1 MSPSWNKVII
11 ITRMVPLARL
21 KLSANRLFTV
31 SWAFVFVV
39 VVANKCK
46 TGGLN
51 CSEAITSGMPA
62 GKGINGERPPRSR
75 RGEQS
80 TSVVVPRNPSSSF
93 VASQSQNA
101 HQIQL
106 GPLCPASSNP
116 PPSMFQTHPPNVPFQ
131 APPLPFS
138 LIQPSAAAGTWHS
151 GMSPHPYYLVFLPT
165 KAKKCYGCR
174 RTFVKKY
181 RQPPNNIVVKHVD
194 RRVVGKD
201 GNTGTLVYDTDF
213 TNTYYHPNPS
223 HIKRKN
229 PFFDGSVLI
238 DPVTHQSLDEGQRKI
253 LEKSGLIVKID
264 NSR

>member
-1 MSPSWNKVII
+1 MA
-11 ITRMVPLARL
+11 PLARL

-39 VVANKCK
+39 VVANKRR
-46 TGGLN
+46 TGGPN
-51 CSEAITSGMPA
+51 CSETITSGTPA
-62 GKGINGERPPRSR
+62 SRGINGERPPRSR

-93 VASQSQNA
+93 VASESQNA
-101 HQIQL
+101 HQIQQ
-106 GPLCPASSNP
+106 GPSSNP
-116 PPSMFQTHPPNVPFQ
+116 PPCSPYSSTFKTHPPNVSSQ
-131 APPLPFS
+131 AAPPLLS
-138 LIQPSAAAGTWHS
+138 SVQPSAAPGTGQS
-151 GMSPHPYYLVFLPT
+151 GLPPLRYYLVALP
-165 KAKKCYGCR
+165 KNVRKCYGCR
-174 RTFVKKY
+174 EVFAEKY
-181 RQPPNNIVVKHVD
+181 RQPPYNIVVKHLD

-201 GNTGTLVYDTDF
+201 NDTGALLYARDF

-229 PFFDGSVLI
+229 PFFDDSVLI
-238 DPVTHQSLDEGQRKI
+238 DPGTHQSLDEGQRKI